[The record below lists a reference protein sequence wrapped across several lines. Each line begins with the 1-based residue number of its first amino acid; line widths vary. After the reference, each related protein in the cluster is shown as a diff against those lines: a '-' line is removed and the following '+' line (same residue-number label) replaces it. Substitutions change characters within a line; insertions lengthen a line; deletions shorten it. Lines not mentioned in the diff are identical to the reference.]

1 MSASAAPEP
10 APGPAPHTPDASPV
24 PSTVPSTSDDGSQ
37 ELADVA
43 SAFAVRG
50 ELTAQLAQVHDHPF
64 DETAHRRLVRF
75 LKSRRLADGAAAAA
89 RLDWGA

>member
-1 MSASAAPEP
+1 MSASAAPDP
-10 APGPAPHTPDASPV
+10 APGPAPHTPDASR
-24 PSTVPSTSDDGSQ
+24 VPSTSDDGSQ

-64 DETAHRRLVRF
+64 DETAHRRLARF